1 MKANI
6 IFCILS
12 LIFGGICVFFSLTST
27 IIENR
32 VIGTMMTFLIGASF
46 GDNFMCIVDSFL
58 RRDYGD
64 RRNKD

>member
-32 VIGTMMTFLIGASF
+32 VIGTLLIFFIGALF
-46 GDNFMCIVDSFL
+46 GDSFMCIVDSFL

-64 RRNKD
+64 RRNKN